1 MRWNARSAE
10 DLFLQRVPKAFSSS
24 TTPGC
29 ENSTAKALLFWLVKS
44 ATIPLFCP
52 EKFRSRALTQFNNS
66 QHSRIVAT
74 NENEMWARIR
84 AKQVVKD
91 FFSVVGFWFYARH
104 FSSRRVV
111 LFSLMTMRQRL
122 WTVIRTKCIEEERGT
137 KARNSFFQTLKYF
150 FSTPAGRDATASAKE
165 GIKRER
171 NDETFLR
178 FVLRGL
184 RRIYIHNQQT
194 HSQSRYF
201 FGSLRRLRRSFLR
214 KYYIL
219 TLRINNVNS
228 IRGSRIRRGKSS
240 ASFAGVF

>member
-1 MRWNARSAE
+1 MERWVIYICCCFRSRWWWFYSSHSPPCCDEFFLLLFTERLKISPNKISRFLLFFLLTHSLFGDYDDSVLFTRALSFRWNAFSRSAE
-10 DLFLQRVPKAFSSS
+10 SLKLRSNGCDGTQGASNIFFYKGFRKPSLRR
-24 TTPGC
+24 TPGC

-44 ATIPLFCP
+44 ATIPLFCL

-122 WTVIRTKCIEEERGT
+122 WTVKCIENVSR
-137 KARNSFFQTLKYF
+137 K
-150 FSTPAGRDATASAKE
+150 
-165 GIKRER
+165 
-171 NDETFLR
+171 
-178 FVLRGL
+178 
-184 RRIYIHNQQT
+184 NQEQ
-194 HSQSRYF
+194 
-201 FGSLRRLRRSFLR
+201 
-214 KYYIL
+214 
-219 TLRINNVNS
+219 N
-228 IRGSRIRRGKSS
+228 
-240 ASFAGVF
+240 